1 MRFLVGRLLVRLSKH
16 KGLKPILILPI
27 LFAGGTKLNC
37 PKCHNSR
44 NIVCLAGGIALA
56 QAQQMHFY
64 CLTCK
69 QDYIATKKEELETEP
84 QHLSFEAI
92 AIDQNLTLPRLS
104 GNRHYSLKRFGPKRK
119 EP

>member
-1 MRFLVGRLLVRLSKH
+1 MWFFVGRLLVRFSKH

-27 LFAGGTKLNC
+27 LQFGGMTLNC

-44 NIVCLAGGIALA
+44 NIVCLAGGIVLA
-56 QAQQMHFY
+56 QAQQTPFY

-69 QDYIATKKEELETEP
+69 QDFIATKKEELETES
-84 QHLSFEAI
+84 QYLSFEVI
-92 AIDQNLTLPRLS
+92 TIDQDLSLPRLS
-104 GNRHYSLKRFGPKRK
+104 GNRNYSLKRFGPKRK